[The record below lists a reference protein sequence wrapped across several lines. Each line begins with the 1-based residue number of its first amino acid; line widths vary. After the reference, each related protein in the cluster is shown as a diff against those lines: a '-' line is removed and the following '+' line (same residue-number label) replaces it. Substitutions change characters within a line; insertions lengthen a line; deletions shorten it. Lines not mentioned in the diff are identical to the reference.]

1 MRTKILADSSDFD
14 FWSPQTAQEAFR
26 DEQQIIRTGQ
36 PMIGKIEKLTHPD
49 GRVSWDYTTKL
60 PLKDSQGR
68 PRRTKRTL
76 RTRDTRLRS
85 VSDERI
91 RLSNNSGDRAAK
103 LALAWACLMKLAI
116 RRCVP
121 HSRKTIV
128 SFFSQTGFMKSSVP
142 PEKSSA

>member
-1 MRTKILADSSDFD
+1 MQSAPAAPLPSLWGLRIQRNCSEKTDFD

-68 PRRTKRTL
+68 IIGICDVAFPIRAKRLYPSFHRR
-76 RTRDTRLRS
+76 
-85 VSDERI
+85 
-91 RLSNNSGDRAAK
+91 
-103 LALAWACLMKLAI
+103 AL
-116 RRCVP
+116 
-121 HSRKTIV
+121 
-128 SFFSQTGFMKSSVP
+128 
-142 PEKSSA
+142 